1 MSQTETHFGK
11 LRKVEFQLENQID
24 ALNFEME
31 LLKK

>member
-11 LRKVEFQLENQID
+11 LRKVEFKLKKQID
-24 ALNFEME
+24 ALKFEME